1 MLFKRFL
8 HCTSWN
14 TFPYISVSKEF
25 IFLNFCDWKHFHDID
40 VPFDQFF
47 TFGHLNVFSFPF
59 LFLTVL
65 LLFPSS
71 FFLTSC
77 SLLVIELWFL
87 GVQSYLLTVCV
98 VILLNPSVDFLGRL
112 FLVTVSLFF
121 VQVQTH
127 ILCISVFPACGIMPG
142 TVGIH

>member
-1 MLFKRFL
+1 M
-8 HCTSWN
+8 
-14 TFPYISVSKEF
+14 
-25 IFLNFCDWKHFHDID
+25 
-40 VPFDQFF
+40 
-47 TFGHLNVFSFPF
+47 
-59 LFLTVL
+59 
-65 LLFPSS
+65 
-71 FFLTSC
+71 
-77 SLLVIELWFL
+77 IELWFL